1 METMQY
7 SCFCFGQA
15 EHAEFQNARYIG
27 LFGGQ
32 RVGNIYAWKNFCVIG
47 NFFAYMDSDLLT
59 PESYMSYN
67 RKNIGKRWCDVH
79 GTFNINLND
88 FLLNKKLI

>member
-1 METMQY
+1 MQY

-47 NFFAYMDSDLLT
+47 NFFCLYGFRPFDTRILYEL
-59 PESYMSYN
+59 
-67 RKNIGKRWCDVH
+67 
-79 GTFNINLND
+79 
-88 FLLNKKLI
+88 